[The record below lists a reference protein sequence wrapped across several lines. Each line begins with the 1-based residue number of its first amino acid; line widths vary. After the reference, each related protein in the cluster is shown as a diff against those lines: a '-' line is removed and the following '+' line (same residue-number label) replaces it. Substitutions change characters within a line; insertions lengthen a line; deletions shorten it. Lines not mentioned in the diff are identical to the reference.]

1 MNNKFIQTFLLLIIS
16 TLLFLV
22 LKTFIPK
29 TIFEQNEVVS
39 ENIIQDSLMLAILEE
54 EKMIKNIEDSL
65 ETIIKDSLA
74 IENDYSSK
82 LMMNNFYA
90 KLLNLKQG
98 KKENIRIAYFGDSMN
113 DGDLIVQDIRK
124 LFQTNY
130 GGKGVGFVNIFSE
143 SARSRGSIIH
153 NISDN

>member
-90 KLLNLKQG
+90 
-98 KKENIRIAYFGDSMN
+98 
-113 DGDLIVQDIRK
+113 
-124 LFQTNY
+124 
-130 GGKGVGFVNIFSE
+130 
-143 SARSRGSIIH
+143 
-153 NISDN
+153 